1 MNTQG
6 IPENIAQT
14 ILDQSA
20 SEAESRVKPFEAH
33 DGTDV
38 AVLVARAGVTAT
50 PIQGALDAFATIPRS
65 RAGKLSALDLGSF
78 AGLVLRDYDA
88 GSVVLVDV
96 SGAGASFEAVLDYH
110 RSIGGF
116 EAGERHGQRHGRE
129 VITYSPELSDEWRAW
144 TEQAGKPMT
153 QGAFAEW
160 IDEHLPDIADPGHLA
175 SDPDSTAAKFGQV
188 YGFSADQAYGYATP
202 ERMVTVSTGFQIR
215 EGAVLKSAT
224 NLSSGEV
231 SMQYET
237 THSDEQGKPLNVPRR
252 FLLSIPVFKREAA
265 YLVPVKLSYRKQGG
279 QIVWFFELY
288 RADRFRDDAI
298 AGMCSELAYLMTP
311 ASPASTAIISEGG
324 NGLIARPAVPAPV
337 VPIHLAKRA

>member
-38 AVLVARAGVTAT
+38 AVLVARAGVTAE
-50 PIQGALDAFATIPRS
+50 PIQAKLDAFAEIPRS
-65 RAGKLSALDLGSF
+65 RAGTLRALDLGSF
-78 AGLVLRDYDA
+78 AALVLRDYDA

-96 SGAGASFEAVLDYH
+96 SGAGVSFEAVLDYH
-110 RSIGGF
+110 GPIPEHVS
-116 EAGERHGQRHGRE
+116 GQRTFQRHCRE
-129 VITYSPELSDEWRAW
+129 TIVYSPELSDEWRAW
-144 TEQAGKPMT
+144 TEQAGKPMA
-153 QGAFAEW
+153 QGTFAEW

-224 NLSSGEV
+224 NLASGEV

-237 THSDEQGKPLNVPRR
+237 THSDEQGKLLNVPRR

-279 QIVWFFELY
+279 QIVWFFDLY

-298 AGMCSELAYLMTP
+298 EGMRNELAYLMTP
-311 ASPASTAIISEGG
+311 ASPGSTAIIPAGG